1 MDLHSLEDTIAAIST
16 PPGHSGI
23 GIVRMSGPDALNIA
37 DRLFRPA
44 NPAKIPS
51 RAPSFST
58 SYGHV
63 VRDEQVIDEV
73 ILTVMRAPRTYT
85 TQDVVEI
92 NCHGGIIPLRRTLE
106 LVLELG
112 ARLADPGE
120 FTKRAFLLGR
130 IDLAQAE
137 AALDVI
143 FAQTEEA
150 QKAATRQLEGA
161 LSGQVNALRDRLIE
175 VLAHLEANIDFGEE
189 DLELMGLKQVEAQL
203 GEAGGELARLV
214 AGAAVGR
221 ILRDGLRTTIVG
233 RPNVGKSSLMNALL
247 GQERVIV
254 THIPGTTRDVVEE
267 SIQIAGVPV
276 VLSDTAG
283 LRSTDDPVES
293 IGVAR
298 SRDALEGADL
308 ALVVV
313 DGAQP
318 LTPEDR
324 ALLHQARGFS
334 AVVVLNKSDLPQAAD
349 AGEVAALAATQAIAV
364 SALTGYGLEELR
376 ETISA
381 RIWSGATR
389 ADAGSLVT
397 NVRHKQALERA
408 AEHVQ
413 AGRDAIAAG
422 LSEEYVA
429 EDVRDALD
437 ALGEIVGLTLTE
449 EVIDRIFSSFCIGK

>member
-1 MDLHSLEDTIAAIST
+1 MDPHALDDTIAAIST

-23 GIVRMSGPDALNIA
+23 GIVRMSGPEALAIA

-44 NPAKIPS
+44 NPTKIPS
-51 RAPSFST
+51 KAPSFTT

-63 VRDEQVIDEV
+63 VRDGQVVDEV
-73 ILTVMRAPRTYT
+73 LLTVMRAPRTYT

-150 QKAATRQLEGA
+150 HKAATRQLQGA
-161 LSGQVNALRDRLIE
+161 LSQEVNALRDRLVE
-175 VLAHLEANIDFGEE
+175 LLAHLEASIDFGDE
-189 DLELMGLKQVEAQL
+189 DLELMSLAQVD
-203 GEAGGELARLV
+203 ARLAEIAAELRRLV
-214 AGAAVGR
+214 EGAAVGR
-221 ILRDGLRTTIVG
+221 ILREGLRTAIVG

-267 SIQIAGVPV
+267 SIHIAGVPV
-276 VLSDTAG
+276 VLWDTAG
-283 LRSTDDPVES
+283 LRPTDDPVES

-298 SRDALEGADL
+298 SRNALQDADL
-308 ALVVV
+308 ILVVV
-313 DGAQP
+313 DGSSP
-318 LTPEDR
+318 LTAHDR
-324 ALLHQARGFS
+324 ALLLEMRERS
-334 AVVVLNKSDLPQAAD
+334 AVVVINKSDLPQGVD
-349 AGEVAALAATQAIAV
+349 AQEVADLAQTQAVSV
-364 SALTGYGLEELR
+364 SALTGSGLDELR
-376 ETISA
+376 EVIGE
-381 RIWSGATR
+381 RVWSGANR

-408 AEHVQ
+408 AQHVQ
-413 AGRDAIAAG
+413 AGRAAIASG
-422 LSEEYVA
+422 LTEEYVA
-429 EDVRDALD
+429 EDLRDALD
-437 ALGEIVGLTLTE
+437 ALGEIVGLTLNE
-449 EVIDRIFSSFCIGK
+449 EVIDRIFATFCIGK

>member
-1 MDLHSLEDTIAAIST
+1 MDLHSVDDTIAAVST

-23 GIVRMSGPDALNIA
+23 GIVRMSGPGALNIA

-44 NPAKIPS
+44 NPAKVPS
-51 RAPSFST
+51 NAPSFST
-58 SYGHV
+58 AYGHV
-63 VRDEQVIDEV
+63 VRDGQVVDEV

-92 NCHGGIIPLRRTLE
+92 NCHGGIVPLRRTLE

-130 IDLAQAE
+130 IDLVQAE

-143 FAQTEEA
+143 LAQTDEA
-150 QKAATRQLEGA
+150 QKAAARQLEGA
-161 LSGQVNALRDRLIE
+161 LSGQVNALRDGLVE
-175 VLAHLEANIDFGEE
+175 TLAHLEASIDFGDEDVE
-189 DLELMGLKQVEAQL
+189 SMGLAEVEARLGEVAADLE
-203 GEAGGELARLV
+203 RLI
-214 AGAAVGR
+214 AGASVGR
-221 ILRDGLRTTIVG
+221 ILRDGLRAAIVG

-247 GQERVIV
+247 GHERVIV
-254 THIPGTTRDVVEE
+254 THIPGTTRDVVQE
-267 SIQIAGVPV
+267 SVHIAGVPV

-283 LRSTDDPVES
+283 LRPTEDPVES

-298 SRDALEGADL
+298 SRDAFEDADL
-308 ALVVV
+308 ALVVL
-313 DGAQP
+313 DGSVA
-318 LTPEDR
+318 LTAEDT
-324 ALLHQARGFS
+324 ALLAQARGRS
-334 AVVVLNKSDLPQAAD
+334 ALVVLNKSDLPQAVD
-349 AGEVAALAATQAIAV
+349 AREIAEIAQTQAVSV
-364 SALTGYGLEELR
+364 SALTGDGLEDLR
-376 ETISA
+376 QTIA
-381 RIWSGATR
+381 DRVWSGATR

-408 AEHVQ
+408 AGHVQ

-429 EDVRDALD
+429 ADVRDALD

-449 EVIDRIFSSFCIGK
+449 DVIDRIFSTFCIGK